1 MDDKLVMHRKTN
13 SEELFLVSCGYENC
27 EPAQFFGP
35 SIRRYYIIHFILEG
49 QGHYF
54 INDRHYVL
62 RKNQCFLVPPDVVTY
77 YKAEPSDPWTY
88 VWICFNGTVAPT
100 LLQHCRFTESSPLL
114 TVADAEPYREAIFE
128 MMEHAPLTPADECY
142 IQSILYRILAMLG
155 QQTEASYGDTD
166 SLDNFYISRAIDYIN
181 KSTIL
186 DITVSDVAE
195 YLHISRS
202 YLFGLFKK
210 HLNTSPQAFL
220 ITARMAN
227 AKELLLRTSISVENI
242 AFSSGYQ
249 NPFAFSRAFK
259 KETGMTPR
267 EFRQKCSFNGK
278 VLDY

>member
-27 EPAQFFGP
+27 KPAQFFGP

-88 VWICFNGTVAPT
+88 VWICFNGTAAPT

-114 TVADAEPYREAIFE
+114 AVADAEPYREAIFE

-155 QQTEASYGDTD
+155 QQTEASYGDAD